1 MGACSYPGAGAL
13 GQVISALQAVS
24 ETVPRNR
31 STCSDGFIPPLVEGH
46 GPLIF
51 FCRGKGECRY
61 YLVAVLAP
69 RFTPNFQEWRVVQV
83 C

>member
-1 MGACSYPGAGAL
+1 
-13 GQVISALQAVS
+13 
-24 ETVPRNR
+24 
-31 STCSDGFIPPLVEGH
+31 VEGH